1 MIHRRT
7 LLAALAVSLPGI
19 AAAKVSRTGSQRK
32 LADVTGFAKVP
43 GGKVWWRRVGGGART
58 PLLLLHGGPGAGH
71 DYLNSMAALAEDRAV
86 IFYDQLGCGR
96 SDAPNDDSLYTIP
109 RSVAEL
115 DAVREA
121 LGLKEVV
128 LFGNSWG
135 SMLAIEYLV
144 SGRGRGVEKLILSGA
159 LSSVPQAS
167 AGLQRLV
174 DGLPDGAG
182 ARLHQL
188 EAENRTAEPE
198 YERLVELFY
207 HLHLCRLDPWPADFM
222 KTIEIISKSPAYRV
236 MNGPNEF
243 TITGNIKD
251 WDRSKDLGAIKLPT
265 LITTGEFDEVT
276 LDCHQTIRDGIAGS
290 QLVVMKD
297 CSHLTMLEKPVEYN
311 AIVRTFLERA

>member
-1 MIHRRT
+1 MIHRRMM
-7 LLAALAVSLPGI
+7 LGALAASAALPALAGAKRRPAKALPEQ
-19 AAAKVSRTGSQRK
+19 S
-32 LADVTGFAKVP
+32 GFLPVP
-43 GGKVWWRRVGGGART
+43 GGKVWWRRVGGGTKT

-71 DYLNSMAALAEDRAV
+71 DYLNPMAALGEDRAV

-96 SDAPNDDSLYTIP
+96 SDAPEDETLYRIP
-109 RSVAEL
+109 RFVDEV
-115 DAVREA
+115 DAVRDA
-121 LGLKEVV
+121 LGLKEIV

-135 SMLAIEYLV
+135 SMLAIEYLA
-144 SGRGRGVEKLILSGA
+144 SRRGRGVEKLILSGA
-159 LSSVPQAS
+159 LASVPQAS

-174 DGLPDGAG
+174 DQLPDGAG
-182 ARLHQL
+182 ARIRQL

-198 YERLVELFY
+198 YGRLVELFY
-207 HLHLCRLDPWPADFM
+207 HLHLCRRDPWPADFM

-251 WDRSKDLGAIKLPT
+251 WDRSRDLGAIKLPT

-276 LDCHQTIRDGIAGS
+276 RDCHETIRDGIAGS

-311 AIVRTFLERA
+311 DIVRRFLT

>member
-1 MIHRRT
+1 MIHRRMM
-7 LLAALAVSLPGI
+7 LGALAVSAALP
-19 AAAKVSRTGSQRK
+19 ALAKGQPRPAK
-32 LADVTGFAKVP
+32 ALAEQSGFLPVP
-43 GGKVWWRRVGGGART
+43 GGKVWWRRVGGGGKT

-71 DYLNSMAALAEDRAV
+71 DYLNPMAALGEDRAV

-96 SDAPNDDSLYTIP
+96 SDAPEDESLYRIP
-109 RSVAEL
+109 RFVDEV
-115 DAVREA
+115 DAVRDA
-121 LGLKEVV
+121 LGLKEIV

-135 SMLAIEYLV
+135 SMLAIEYLA
-144 SGRGRGVEKLILSGA
+144 SGRGAGVEKLILSGA
-159 LSSVPQAS
+159 LASVPQAS

-174 DGLPDGAG
+174 DQLPDGAG

-251 WDRSKDLGAIKLPT
+251 WDRRRDLGAIKLPT

-297 CSHLTMLEKPVEYN
+297 CSHLTMLEKPGEYN
-311 AIVRTFLERA
+311 DIVRRFIEA

>member
-7 LLAALAVSLPGI
+7 MLGALAASAALPALAGTKRRPAKSLPEQ
-19 AAAKVSRTGSQRK
+19 S
-32 LADVTGFAKVP
+32 GFLPVP
-43 GGKVWWRRVGGGART
+43 GGKVWWRRVGGGPKT

-71 DYLNSMAALAEDRAV
+71 DYLNPMAALAADRAV

-96 SDAPNDDSLYTIP
+96 SDAPEDETLYRIP
-109 RSVAEL
+109 RFVDEV

-121 LGLKEVV
+121 LGLKEIV

-159 LSSVPQAS
+159 LASVPQAS

-174 DGLPDGAG
+174 DQLPDGTG

-188 EAENRTAEPE
+188 EDENRTAEPE

-207 HLHLCRLDPWPADFM
+207 HLHLCRLDPWPADFL
-222 KTIEIISKSPAYRV
+222 KTIAIISKSPAYRV

-251 WDRSKDLGAIKLPT
+251 WDRRRDLGAIKLPT

-297 CSHLTMLEKPVEYN
+297 CSHLTMLEKPAAYN
-311 AIVRTFLERA
+311 DIVRRFIEA